1 MMAIL
6 TIIGSLGLFLFGM
19 KLLSEALQRVTGSGI
34 RRIMAPMTGSTA
46 RRILAGTL
54 ITSAVQSSSAVT
66 VMIVSFVNATLIT
79 LRQAIGL
86 IMGANIGTTI
96 TAWLI
101 CIFGFGLNLGD
112 IAVPLAGLG
121 FVFILFKGSKYK
133 AIGSFIMGIAL
144 LFLGLDILQSTL
156 SAALPNS
163 VMAKFLSQ
171 YSSLGYASDLL
182 FLLVGIVITAIIQSS
197 SATIM
202 LTLIMCSS
210 GWLPLEAGAAMILG
224 ENIGTTITA
233 NLASVV
239 ANTNAKRAALSH
251 TIINVVGVLWM
262 MPILPFVMGAIVW
275 LLLGSGLSLMLVVPI
290 SLATFHTLFNIVNVL
305 ILSGF
310 SNQIA
315 KLAVKILPSPK
326 GKERGARLLIL
337 DSGILSTCE
346 LSVVQAQAE
355 TLTHAKRTIK
365 MFSFVRSLYRE
376 TDNAEFERLYLRIE
390 KYAAIS
396 DKVQREIITY
406 LAEVSRGDLSSDAAG
421 EIQKM
426 FSYISHIEIVSQAN
440 LSIAR
445 VLKRKRV
452 SGVWF
457 NQDLRD
463 KFSGMLD
470 LQEQLLYLM
479 TSYIDESNESKREKI
494 MSVAQQ
500 IDIRYA
506 TFMQEQIGEDN
517 SQQDYKQGSTFMFFE
532 LIKECEKISN
542 SVLSIASK

>member
-34 RRIMAPMTGSTA
+34 RRVMEPMTGSTP
-46 RRILAGTL
+46 RRILAGAL

-66 VMIVSFVNATLIT
+66 VMIVSFVNAGLFN

-86 IMGANIGTTI
+86 IMGSNIGTTI

-121 FVFILFKGSKYK
+121 FVMILIKSSRYK
-133 AIGSFIMGIAL
+133 AAGSMIMGVAL
-144 LFLGLDILQSTL
+144 LFLGLDILQNTL
-156 SAALPNS
+156 STALPNS
-163 VMAKFLSQ
+163 VVATFLSQ
-171 YSSLGYASDLL
+171 YSSMGYASDLL

-251 TIINVVGVLWM
+251 TIINVFGVLWM
-262 MPILPFVMGAIVW
+262 MPILPFVVGAIVW
-275 LLLGSGLSLMLVVPI
+275 FLLNCGVDVLLIVPI
-290 SLATFHTLFNIVNVL
+290 SLAMFHTLFNIINIL
-305 ILSGF
+305 LLSGF

-315 KLAVKILPSPK
+315 KLTVKLLPSPK
-326 GKERGARLLIL
+326 NKEMGARLMIL
-337 DSGILSTCE
+337 DSGILSTSE
-346 LSVVQAQAE
+346 LSVVQAQGE
-355 TLTHAKRTIK
+355 VLTHAKRTIK
-365 MFSFVRSLYRE
+365 MFSFVRMLYRE
-376 TDNAEFERLYLRIE
+376 TDSAEFERIYSRIE

-396 DKVQREIITY
+396 DTVQREIITY
-406 LAEVSRGDLSSDAAG
+406 LAEVSRGDLSSDAAA

-426 FSYISHIEIVSQAN
+426 FGNISHIEIIAQAN
-440 LSIAR
+440 FSIAK
-445 VLKRKRV
+445 VLSRKREA
-452 SGVWF
+452 GVWF

-470 LQEQLLYLM
+470 LEEQLLYLM
-479 TSYIDESNESKREKI
+479 ASYINEPEVAKQEKLRG
-494 MSVAQQ
+494 VAQQ
-500 IDIRYA
+500 IDMRYA
-506 TFMQEQIGEDN
+506 TFLQEQIDVDRK
-517 SQQDYKQGSTFMFFE
+517 QDDYKQGSTFLFFE

-542 SVLSIASK
+542 SALGIALK